1 LENRSQAVAAFHRL
15 YYESWDATWK
25 DTRWLGV
32 RVAKCP
38 LDLWIYQEILF
49 ETRPDLVVECGTAWG
64 GSALFLASTLD
75 AIGAGR
81 VLTIDVGEEPGR
93 PDHARITYLRGPST
107 DAEVLAQVRSAI
119 GVRDRVMVI
128 LDSDHRAA
136 HVREELALYSPLVS
150 PGCYLVVEDT
160 NLNGHP
166 VVDDFGPGPAEAVQE
181 FLAAATQF
189 SADVSREKLLMTF
202 NPGGYLRRT

>member
-1 LENRSQAVAAFHRL
+1 METGSQAIAAFHRL
-15 YYESWDATWK
+15 YYESWNTTWK
-25 DTRWLGV
+25 DTHWLGV

-49 ETRPDLVVECGTAWG
+49 ETRPDVVVECGTAWG
-64 GSALFLASTLD
+64 GTALFLASVFD

-81 VLTIDVGEEPGR
+81 VMTIDIADEVGR
-93 PDHARITYLRGPST
+93 PDHARISYLRGSST
-107 DAEVLAQVRSAI
+107 DADVVALVKSMTSAH
-119 GVRDRVMVI
+119 DRVMVI

-136 HVREELALYSPLVS
+136 HVREELALYSELVS

-160 NLNGHP
+160 NLNGNP
-166 VVDDFGPGPAEAVQE
+166 VVDNFGPGPNEAVRD
-181 FLAAATQF
+181 FLSSNPPFTV
-189 SADVSREKLLMTF
+189 DGPREKLLMTF